1 VAMTRV
7 NTYLNFPG
15 QSEEAFNYYASVFN
29 SEVTGL
35 MRFGDASDMPPMSD
49 EDREKVLHVELA
61 ILNGHVLMATDMLA
75 SMGQNV
81 RVGNN
86 TTISLEVDSRD
97 EADRLYEALSAG
109 GDEGSGMQEM
119 FFGYWGSCLDRF
131 NIRWMINF
139 VEA

>member
-1 VAMTRV
+1 MARV
-7 NTYLNFPG
+7 NTYLNFAG
-15 QSEEAFNYYASVFN
+15 QSEEAFGYYAEVFH
-29 SEVTGL
+29 SHVSGL
-35 MRFGDASDMPPMSD
+35 TRFADAPGMPEMSD
-49 EDREKVLHVELA
+49 DDRHRVLHVELP

-97 EADRLYEALSAG
+97 EADRLYRALSEG
-109 GDEGSGMQEM
+109 GTEGSGMQEM
-119 FFGYWGSCLDRF
+119 FFGYWGSCLDRY

-139 VEA
+139 AP

>member
-1 VAMTRV
+1 MTRV

>member
-1 VAMTRV
+1 MTRV

-29 SEVTGL
+29 SEATGL
-35 MRFGDASDMPPMSD
+35 MRFGDASDMPPMSE

-97 EADRLYEALSAG
+97 EADRLYQALSAG
-109 GDEGSGMQEM
+109 GSEGSGMQEM

-139 VEA
+139 AEA